1 MSDSAT
7 RISDLPS
14 NIKFELNDESQG
26 NQAYKPM
33 NVHPNPYDNNKY
45 LFEDSS

>member
-1 MSDSAT
+1 MFLVHRNVFNLNSYCIMSDSTT

-26 NQAYKPM
+26 NHICQ
-33 NVHPNPYDNNKY
+33 
-45 LFEDSS
+45 